1 MTTQTDSKQ
10 AYQEKV
16 NAQLEKMNAQID
28 ELKAKGKQ
36 AQADASVEYYSQLEQ
51 LYAKRDAA
59 QLKLE
64 EIQKAGEEAWAELQA
79 GFEQAWNELCSAFE
93 KAAAKFQ

>member
-1 MTTQTDSKQ
+1 MVTQTDTKQ
-10 AYQEKV
+10 AYQKKV
-16 NAQLEKMNAQID
+16 QAQLEKMNAQID

-36 AQADASVEYYSQLEQ
+36 AKADASVEYHSQLEQ
-51 LYAKRDAA
+51 LYTKRDAA

-64 EIQKAGEEAWAELQA
+64 EIQKAGEEAWSELQG
-79 GFEQAWNELCSAFE
+79 GFEQAWNELSSAFE